1 MQTSSSKLTTY
12 ASSYRDLFGNQRL
25 FDGFVGILQGILGSQ
40 SLHMSKIANSSS
52 LLAGPHAERRVR
64 RLVHGD
70 NRRAPLAAEALTDR
84 LTGEGAK
91 KLAWEDEVLL
101 ILDESDLRKPF
112 ASSMEHLDTVRSLDG
127 ELVPGFRTLNVLG
140 IGASG
145 QRAILYH
152 HSFSSTAPGF
162 KSVGVEYKR
171 AMDKVTNALRNVGAG
186 RLLWVIDRAGDDLA
200 LMRHL
205 HEAGSSFVIRVQHV
219 NRKCKQG
226 GKNTNLAK
234 AMEAAPVLGKATLE
248 RRLLDPNS
256 KRHRNQQVPVQ
267 LTGTEVELR
276 ESPGLVVSVAQVK
289 PPLSERGWLLMSNLR
304 LHPNEAD
311 RPGRCRFVQDEA
323 AVLQRMLSVYRQR
336 WSIEDL
342 FAWTK
347 GALGWE
353 SVRLMSFG
361 ALRTLVA
368 FAWLGAA
375 FLYNLGSDAENQ
387 GVQFLA
393 QLGGAQAGNNK
404 PGMRRL
410 ATGLRHLASYLL
422 VATYA
427 PQLGGDDALI
437 ALAHRLLPAP

>member
-1 MQTSSSKLTTY
+1 
-12 ASSYRDLFGNQRL
+12 
-25 FDGFVGILQGILGSQ
+25 VGTLQGILGSQ
-40 SLHMSKIANSSS
+40 SLHVSKIANAVLDKAAPPGPVRSS
-52 LLAGPHAERRVR
+52 LLTGPHAERRVR
-64 RLVHGD
+64 RLVHGG
-70 NRRAPLAAEALTDR
+70 NQRAPLAAEALMER
-84 LTGEGAK
+84 LTEEGAK
-91 KLAWEDEVLL
+91 RLAWEDEVLL

-152 HSFSSTAPGF
+152 HSFSASAPGF
-162 KSVGVEYKR
+162 ESVGVEYRR

-186 RLLWVIDRAGDDLA
+186 RLLWVIDRAGDDLT

-219 NRKCKQG
+219 KRKCKRG

-234 AMEAAPVLGKATLE
+234 AMEAAPVLGEATLE
-248 RRLLDPNS
+248 RRLLDPSS
-256 KRHRNQQVPVQ
+256 KRHRNQPVPIQ
-267 LTGTEVELR
+267 LAGTEVELR
-276 ESPGLVVSVAQVK
+276 EALGFVVSVAEVIS
-289 PPLSERGWLLMSNLR
+289 PLSERDWLLLSNLR

-311 RPGRCRFVQDEA
+311 RPRRLELRTLVVCRFVQDEA
-323 AVLQRMLSVYRQR
+323 AVLKRMLSVYRQR
-336 WSIEDL
+336 WAIEDL
-342 FAWTK
+342 FTWTK

-353 SVRLMSFG
+353 SVRLMSFEP
-361 ALRTLVA
+361 LRTLVA

-375 FLYNLGSDAENQ
+375 FLYDLGSDAENL

-393 QLGGAQAGNNK
+393 QLGGAKPGDNK

-410 ATGLRHLASYLL
+410 AIGFRHLALYLL

-437 ALAHRLLPAP
+437 ALAHRVLPAP